1 MTDEPDIDINLCF
14 LCSPPLVIPVSDRA
28 KARMCLPDGVE
39 AALFL
44 EDPAE
49 NVLDIIAA
57 DGDWMIATTDDL
69 PSNELIK
76 LMSIKVLH

>member
-1 MTDEPDIDINLCF
+1 MNEPEVDINLCF
-14 LCSPPLVIPVSDRA
+14 LCSPPLIIPVSDRA
-28 KARMCLPDGVE
+28 KARISLPEGVE

-49 NVLDIIAA
+49 DVLSVVLAREDWII
-57 DGDWMIATTDDL
+57 GTTDDP
-69 PSNELIK
+69 PSSELIK